1 MKKLTEKDYNL
12 LMIFYS
18 KILKRNLTEVPYRTL
33 MNKPEVWEFVEKAL
47 SRLEKR

>member
-18 KILKRNLTEVPYRTL
+18 KILKRNHFKCNHAQEPC
-33 MNKPEVWEFVEKAL
+33 N
-47 SRLEKR
+47 